1 MSDIKTPEQIGLM
14 ADAGKL
20 LAACHK
26 ELRQFIGP
34 GVSTLEVDQFVE
46 EFLHKH
52 GAKAEQKGYRGYPYA
67 TCAAVN
73 EIVCHGFPNQVPLE
87 DGDIVTIDMVVNC
100 KGWLADSAWS
110 YEVGTVSEE
119 AKRLL
124 RVTKECLYLGIE
136 KAAEGNRIGDISS
149 VIQKHAEKSGYS
161 VVRDFCGHG
170 IGAVIHEG
178 VEVPHFGLPG
188 MGPILRA
195 GMVITI
201 EPMLNMGS
209 YPVRI
214 DADGWTVRTA
224 DGSLSAQYEHTIAI
238 TKEGPWVLTEQD

>member
-14 ADAGKL
+14 AEAGKL

-34 GVSTLEVDQFVE
+34 GVSTLEVNQFVE
-46 EFLHKH
+46 EFLHRH

-100 KGWLADSAWS
+100 NGWLADSAWS

-136 KAAEGNRIGDISS
+136 KAVEGNRIGDISS
-149 VIQKHAEKSGYS
+149 VIQKHAEKAGYS

-188 MGPILRA
+188 MGPILRE

-238 TKEGPWVLTEQD
+238 TKEEPWVLTEQD